1 MAEIQ
6 GLLVEGKGKR
16 LYRTDVPGQAILY
29 FKDEAKAY
37 HGLKRGRIIG
47 KGEINNAICAHLF
60 TLLRENGVE
69 NHFIQK
75 LDARQSLV
83 NVVEIIPV
91 SVVVRNRVAGNLAN
105 RIGYPTGTPL
115 KEPVV
120 EYHLKDEE
128 LENPLINE
136 THIRAMELATREE
149 TRQMTD
155 TALRVNEILSAYM
168 REIQVE
174 LIDFRLEFGRYDGRV
189 ILADEITPDV
199 ARFWDAATHE
209 PMDLDRF
216 RRDMGEVEENYQEL
230 LKRMIGTEYPGL

>member
-16 LYRTDVPGQAILY
+16 LYKTDIPDQAILY

-60 TLLRENGVE
+60 TLLRENGVDS
-69 NHFIQK
+69 HFIQK

-91 SVVVRNRVAGNLAN
+91 SVVVRNRVAGNLAK
-105 RIGYPTGTPL
+105 RIGYPIGTSL

-128 LENPLINE
+128 LENPLVNH
-136 THIRAMELATREE
+136 THIRAMNLATREE
-149 TRQMTD
+149 TEQLRK